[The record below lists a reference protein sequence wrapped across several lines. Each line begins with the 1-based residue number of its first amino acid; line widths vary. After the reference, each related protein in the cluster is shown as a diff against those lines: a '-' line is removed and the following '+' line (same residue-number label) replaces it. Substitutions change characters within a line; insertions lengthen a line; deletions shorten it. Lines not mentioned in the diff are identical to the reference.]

1 MGKNGKR
8 AGITT
13 GLKRKNGML
22 AGLLIMA
29 LLCCGC
35 GAGTTQ
41 TALPGTSPVGAA
53 GTAVP
58 GTASSAPSEE
68 DKKDMVYLR
77 IQALPEMSA
86 EGLAAARGRPPDPG
100 VLRGY

>member
-1 MGKNGKR
+1 MGKTDKR

-35 GAGTTQ
+35 GAGTT
-41 TALPGTSPVGAA
+41 
-53 GTAVP
+53 
-58 GTASSAPSEE
+58 
-68 DKKDMVYLR
+68 
-77 IQALPEMSA
+77 
-86 EGLAAARGRPPDPG
+86 
-100 VLRGY
+100 